1 MSELLTESIKLVNL
15 PFTIL
20 LGLVVLYWVLYLL
33 GALGSDVLDFMG
45 LDLDGDVDLDV
56 DADVDADVD
65 VSAGSSGSLL
75 AGFLHFFYVGELP
88 VLMIFSVLILSMW
101 TLSMV
106 INRLLHNAS
115 VWVAMLL
122 FIPILLGGL
131 VITKSMIMP
140 FAPWLRKVFDQ
151 TSDRIEVVGKTCT
164 ISSVEATEQ
173 YGQAELTTEGAPLL
187 LNVKAK
193 EGITLI
199 RGDEAIVYEY
209 DKAQNTYLV
218 AKFDIDARP
227 STEE

>member
-1 MSELLTESIKLVNL
+1 MWELLTESIKTVNL

-20 LGLVVLYWVLYLL
+20 LGLTVLYWVLYLL
-33 GALGSDVLDFMG
+33 GALGSDVLDFIG
-45 LDLDGDVDLDV
+45 LDLDGDVD
-56 DADVDADVD
+56 ADMD

-88 VLMIFSVLILSMW
+88 VVMIFSVLILSMW

-106 INRLLHNAS
+106 VNRLLHNAS

-140 FAPWLRKVFDQ
+140 LAPWLKKIFDQ

-164 ISSVEATEQ
+164 ICSAEATPD

-187 LNVKAK
+187 LNVKTK
-193 EGITLI
+193 EGLTLT

-218 AKFDIDARP
+218 AKFDIDAAP